1 MPRKEGMERWLD
13 INFFWYFF
21 VSGRTCLP
29 SMWKSSRCRVRLLT
43 SLPRRLARFLWVSLT
58 WNNTLDLIWALIFD
72 HWISFESDPGCRKP
86 CKHQRSDLF
95 PLCAIHPKGLKS
107 MLENEMNVLSLLY
120 CRRISQPWLGLIRT
134 GLLVRLQRRSIH
146 YSICLKNVSSNL
158 AIDFVCKSYH
168 LCSCFSSECLFLL

>member
-86 CKHQRSDLF
+86 CKHQRSNLF

-107 MLENEMNVLSLLY
+107 MLEKGNECVIIFVLQENFSAMTRLDQNRAAGQIAEKVNSLFYL
-120 CRRISQPWLGLIRT
+120 
-134 GLLVRLQRRSIH
+134 
-146 YSICLKNVSSNL
+146 
-158 AIDFVCKSYH
+158 
-168 LCSCFSSECLFLL
+168 SEKCLFKFGHWFRL